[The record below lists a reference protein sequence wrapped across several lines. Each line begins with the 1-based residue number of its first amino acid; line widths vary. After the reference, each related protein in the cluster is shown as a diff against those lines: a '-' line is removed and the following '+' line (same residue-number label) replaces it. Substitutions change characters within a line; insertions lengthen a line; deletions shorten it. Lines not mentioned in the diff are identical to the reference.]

1 MGRIQGRKKSHSDR
15 LDYPESRKKWTSGQF
30 GSVSWPAGRRSDRPE
45 VEQADSSP
53 EILTSQNI
61 DDVERGVQEQRTMV
75 IIIGF
80 APENYSRGSR
90 FLSQYFLWSGYVHHA
105 EAYMNQIVS
114 QSSL

>member
-15 LDYPESRKKWTSGQF
+15 LDYPESRKKRTSGQF

-45 VEQADSSP
+45 VEQTGSSP

-61 DDVERGVQEQRTMV
+61 DDVERGVQEQGTMV
-75 IIIGF
+75 IIGF

-90 FLSQYFLWSGYVHHA
+90 FLSHDSNISYGLDTC
-105 EAYMNQIVS
+105 IT
-114 QSSL
+114 LKPR